1 VSSLAT
7 LPYLLPFLGGIV
19 YVFAALFLKRTGES
33 GGETWHTIRIC
44 NWTAAVAFMPLL
56 FLGGTFPGWDKLW
69 QPALVGLLFVSGQ
82 VSTVL
87 ALKVGDVSLATPV
100 MGIKIVLVA
109 LLTAVVLEEW
119 PSPTLWTAAI
129 LSSTAVALL
138 NFSPGGHRLRANL
151 TIAIAGWAAFSYALF
166 DVLVQKFSPAW
177 GTGRFLP
184 AMLAIVAI
192 YSAFLRPWRTGAKPL
207 ASARP
212 WLVGGALCL
221 AAQALLIVTPIA
233 LYGHA
238 TTANVLY
245 SARGMWSVV
254 IVWLVGH
261 WFGNREQRLPRQVLV
276 CRLLGAA
283 LMTAAVIVV
292 LTNPVQPARAR
303 TASAA
308 K

>member
-1 VSSLAT
+1 MSSLLS
-7 LPYLLPFLGGIV
+7 LPYLLPLLGGIV
-19 YVFAALFLKRTGES
+19 YVFAALFLKRASES
-33 GGETWHTIRIC
+33 GGETWQTIRVC
-44 NWTAAVAFMPLL
+44 NWTAAVAFVPLL
-56 FLGGTFPGWDKLW
+56 LLGGTLPGWDHLW
-69 QPALVGLLFVSGQ
+69 QPALVGLLFVMGQ
-82 VSTVL
+82 VSTVF

-109 LLTAVVLEEW
+109 LLTAIVLNEW
-119 PSPTLWTAAI
+119 PSPALWTAAI

-138 NFSPGGHRLRANL
+138 NITPDLHRRRVNL
-151 TIAIAGWAAFSYALF
+151 TIVIAGLAAFSYALF

-184 AMLAIVAI
+184 TMMALVAV
-192 YSAFLRPWRTGAKPL
+192 YSAFLRPWGTSSVGALPF
-207 ASARP
+207 ARP

-221 AAQALLIVTPIA
+221 ALQALLIVTPIA

-245 SARGMWSVV
+245 SARGMWSVL

-261 WFGNREQRLPRQVLV
+261 WFGNREQRLGPRILTW
-276 CRLLGAA
+276 RLLGAA

-292 LTNPVQPARAR
+292 LLNPVVRPA
-303 TASAA
+303 T
-308 K
+308 

>member
-1 VSSLAT
+1 
-7 LPYLLPFLGGIV
+7 V
-19 YVFAALFLKRTGES
+19 YVFAALFLKRVGES
-33 GGETWHTIRIC
+33 GGETWQTIRIC

-56 FLGGTFPGWDKLW
+56 ALGGTFPGWDHLW
-69 QPALVGLLFVSGQ
+69 QPALVGLLFISGQ

-109 LLTAVVLEEW
+109 VLTAIILNEW
-119 PSPTLWTAAI
+119 PGPALWAAAF

-138 NFSPGGHRLRANL
+138 NITPSHHRRRANL
-151 TIAIAGWAAFSYALF
+151 TIAIAGFAAFSYALF

-184 AMLAIVAI
+184 AMLGIVAVF
-192 YSAFLRPWRTGAKPL
+192 SAFLRPWGSAATPAAV
-207 ASARP
+207 ASRP
-212 WLVGGALCL
+212 WLAGGALFL

-245 SARGMWSVV
+245 SARGMWSVL

-261 WFGNREQRLPRQVLV
+261 WFRNQEQRLPPRILV
-276 CRLLGAA
+276 WRLIGAG

-292 LTNPVQPARAR
+292 VMNPIAR
-303 TASAA
+303 S
-308 K
+308 